1 MSVGFNA
8 RSQKRS
14 LVVVCCVEGVISTAA
29 RSRTGLVCGGNKGKM
44 HRLTHRCTDAC
55 MRACTHENT
64 QIRTHAHTHTNA
76 QTCTHT
82 HSQTHIHTHTHTHT
96 HTHARTHAHTHAQTH
111 TLCHAGGAAGRRARG
126 PSGTAQ
132 WQRQQQGH
140 RIREAKRGAG

>member
-1 MSVGFNA
+1 MAEAGGWVKMSVGFNA

-82 HSQTHIHTHTHTHT
+82 HSQTH
-96 HTHARTHAHTHAQTH
+96 